1 MKIKHLTAISPIDG
15 RYEAQTKELRSF
27 FSEFGLMKYRVQVE
41 IEWFIH
47 LSNQRTI
54 PQLPRLSN
62 NMKQNISNLYKKFS
76 YKDAQR
82 IKLIEKE
89 TNHDVKAVEYFIKEK
104 IKAFKSLEKFKE
116 FIHFGCTSEDINN
129 LAYGLIIKEASQSIL
144 LKEVDKFSIKLRKK
158 AHQYASIPMISRTH
172 GQNATPTTVGKEL
185 ANFLVRAERIR
196 EVISDTN
203 IRGKINGA
211 VGNYNAH
218 LIAFPK
224 ADWENISKTFVT
236 KLGLSWSPYTTQV
249 EPKDALAK
257 LMHGYERINNVFID
271 FSKDM
276 WGYISLRYFSQKQ
289 KKDEIGSST
298 MPHKINPIDFENAEG
313 NLGLAN
319 ATFHH
324 ISKTV
329 TISRWQRDLSDS
341 TVMRNVGLAFSYTL
355 IGIKSLIRGI
365 DKIELNKTFIN
376 KDLEESFEVL
386 TEAIQTI
393 MRKYALEDGYEL
405 MKKVSRGKKVTKEAL
420 DNLIDGLDIPNFEKN
435 RLKSLSPNTYIGLAE
450 KLARNV

>member
-1 MKIKHLTAISPIDG
+1 MKINSLTAISPIDG
-15 RYEAQTKELRSF
+15 RYEAQTKELRNF
-27 FSEFGLMKYRVQVE
+27 FSEFGLMKYRVRVE

-62 NMKQNISNLYKKFS
+62 NMKKNISNLYTKFS
-76 YKDAQR
+76 YKDARR

-104 IKAFKSLEKFKE
+104 IKAIKSLAKVKE

-129 LAYGLIIKEASQSIL
+129 LAYGLIIKEASQAIL

-185 ANFLVRAERIR
+185 ANFLVRVERIR
-196 EVISDTN
+196 EVILDTH

-224 ADWENISKTFVT
+224 ANWENISKTFVT

-249 EPKDALAK
+249 EPRDALAK
-257 LMHGYERINNVFID
+257 LMHSYERINNVFID
-271 FSKDM
+271 FSRDM
-276 WGYISLRYFSQKQ
+276 CGYISLRYFFQKQ

-298 MPHKINPIDFENAEG
+298 MPHKVNPIDFENAEG
-313 NLGLAN
+313 NFLLA
-319 ATFHH
+319 
-324 ISKTV
+324 ISLLEFL
-329 TISRWQRDLSDS
+329 SRKLPVSRLQRDLTDS
-341 TVMRNVGLAFSYTL
+341 TVLRNVGVPLGHIL
-355 IGIKSLIRGI
+355 I
-365 DKIELNKTFIN
+365 
-376 KDLEESFEVL
+376 
-386 TEAIQTI
+386 A
-393 MRKYALEDGYEL
+393 
-405 MKKVSRGKKVTKEAL
+405 
-420 DNLIDGLDIPNFEKN
+420 
-435 RLKSLSPNTYIGLAE
+435 LKSIHGKPAITPDCC
-450 KLARNV
+450 

>member
-365 DKIELNKTFIN
+365 DKIELNKT
-376 KDLEESFEVL
+376 S
-386 TEAIQTI
+386 
-393 MRKYALEDGYEL
+393 
-405 MKKVSRGKKVTKEAL
+405 SP
-420 DNLIDGLDIPNFEKN
+420 IPC
-435 RLKSLSPNTYIGLAE
+435 SP
-450 KLARNV
+450 